1 MELNKVKFSVI
12 LPILERDDIIIGF
25 PKAIESIFENTIKP
39 DQVLVIIDGLV
50 SNSFRDLILD
60 FQKKYLLDLIWTEKK
75 IGLHKALNL
84 GLSKCRNEIVFRA
97 DGDDINLKNR
107 FALQIPYLINGYNVV
122 GSNID
127 EYDENGKYISSRNVP
142 INNNEI
148 IKMITYRNPINH
160 MTVGYLKN
168 SVLDVGG
175 YPQLFLKEDYGLW
188 IKLLAKK
195 KKFRNLE
202 KSLVK
207 ATTGRRMIKDR
218 GGLRYVYSEFLLQKF
233 LLKYNLT
240 NIFIAIIVFISRS
253 IVFILP
259 SLLRS
264 YFYKI
269 LLRERKN

>member
-12 LPILERDDIIIGF
+12 LPILERDDILIGF

-50 SNSFRDLILD
+50 SNSFRDLILN

-75 IGLHKALNL
+75 IGLHNALNL

-97 DGDDINLKNR
+97 DGDDINLKDR
-107 FALQIPYLINGYNVV
+107 FELQIPYLLKGYNVV

-127 EYDENGKYISSRNVP
+127 EYDEDGNYISSKNVP

-148 IKMITYRNPINH
+148 RKMITYRNPINH

-188 IKLLAKK
+188 IKLLAKN

-218 GGLRYVYSEFLLQKF
+218 SGIRYVYSEFLLQKF
-233 LLKYNLT
+233 LLKYKLSKF
-240 NIFIAIIVFISRS
+240 FIAIAVFISRS
-253 IVFILP
+253 IIFIIP
-259 SLLRS
+259 SLLRF

-269 LLRERKN
+269 FLREKKD